1 MEKNR
6 TLSIKLYP
14 EISNFTRENP
24 PVASFIIRLISS
36 LGDRQTL
43 IHPGKIVLKFINL
56 FLCVFVI
63 KAVFFFVLV
72 FCRSCR
78 QATQE

>member
-43 IHPGKIVLKFINL
+43 IHPGKICLKIHQS
-56 FLCVFVI
+56 
-63 KAVFFFVLV
+63 FFMC
-72 FCRSCR
+72 FCD
-78 QATQE
+78 